1 MSPVSS
7 CLAPPKSLINSFP
20 DVLKRSVSEA
30 HTLLESVIVL
40 GSQMEGRF
48 VQDVT
53 EFVKWK
59 RLSYPH
65 NCLTLDLTGALTP
78 EQFLHADMIS
88 INFKSD
94 PEAIIE
100 VIIEDRL
107 SALERDNPEARRGFL
122 GPVIE
127 QKLDE
132 KTFKKYVVEF
142 SQSVFVEEDP
152 FIGCKDYPWEGF
164 SSFDD
169 CDKEFMQDW
178 VTNKY
183 NFLPFF
189 MAKVESNATVGPVK
203 VDFNCTDMSAFEAYA
218 HYNGY
223 IKSACPI
230 PCTQTQVKLNKLIT
244 EKWDGPPSVE
254 LIMSDKVMVTYNYYP
269 KFSPAEALA
278 SLGGSLGLWLGLG
291 VLQLLQ
297 LILATSLTLVG
308 SFISKEK
315 TAGLYDFVSRSI

>member
-1 MSPVSS
+1 M
-7 CLAPPKSLINSFP
+7 
-20 DVLKRSVSEA
+20 SEA
-30 HTLLESVIVL
+30 HTLLKSVIVL
-40 GSQMEGRF
+40 GSQIEGRF
-48 VQDVT
+48 EQDVT
-53 EFVKWK
+53 NFAKWK

-78 EQFLHADMIS
+78 EQFHHADMMS

-94 PEAIIE
+94 EESSVEIT
-100 VIIEDRL
+100 IEDRL

-127 QKLDE
+127 HKLDT
-132 KTFKKYVVEF
+132 KTFTKYVVEF
-142 SQSVFVEEDP
+142 TQSVFVEDDP
-152 FIGCKDYPWEGF
+152 TIGCKDYPWEGF

-183 NFLPFF
+183 NFLPFY

-203 VDFNCTDMSAFEAYA
+203 VDFNCHLDLNASPEAYA

-230 PCTQTQVKLNKLIT
+230 PCTQTQIRLNKLVT
-244 EKWDGPPSVE
+244 EKWEGPPSVE
-254 LIMSDKVMVTYNYYP
+254 LMMSDKVMVTYNYYP
-269 KFSPAEALA
+269 KFSPVEALA

-297 LILATSLTLVG
+297 LLLATSLTLVG
-308 SFISKEK
+308 SFASKEK
-315 TAGLYDFVSRSI
+315 IAGLYNFLYCSPPSVCLSFEILTLL